1 MNVTAD
7 MALNLILEKLSQ
19 QPVFLCID
27 DTIVPKFGK
36 KFEDVSK
43 LFDYAAHNGSN
54 YLNGHCLVNIML
66 CVPVWNQN
74 RIHYLSVL
82 INIFGKRK
90 VHTYVTSSEKISGN
104 RRLFFSTV
112 FPEQL
117 QIFCAWQEKAP
128 LNRQGVTVCSL
139 SLWCCMFF
147 DDQSKLAIT
156 NRKYSSHCAVIWCV
170 AVKEL
175 KCWSIWSISHSM
187 QWNCCHT
194 KMRRFQNT
202 VRKVCRNLDFPSA
215 NKSGNRYFMLF
226 SWKKSKQA

>member
-1 MNVTAD
+1 MLYSLLFAQCCTSVIYPGYGVSGFHPFPVQTFFIWDHKKSLNVFYYACSYVKVDYSRFMNVTAD

-139 SLWCCMFF
+139 SL
-147 DDQSKLAIT
+147 
-156 NRKYSSHCAVIWCV
+156 
-170 AVKEL
+170 
-175 KCWSIWSISHSM
+175 
-187 QWNCCHT
+187 
-194 KMRRFQNT
+194 
-202 VRKVCRNLDFPSA
+202 
-215 NKSGNRYFMLF
+215 
-226 SWKKSKQA
+226 